1 MENKAVER
9 YLVLLRRELVCSGV
23 DRARFLTQ
31 GRTLLGEFLEENPNA
46 RYEDL
51 AAAYGPPGD
60 LAAEM
65 LSRLDPGEVE
75 RAGRQRKYIRRAL
88 AAVIALALISCTVYW
103 AVKWAK
109 AQEVLRGDFYVVE
122 TVNVLTEEEAY
133 EREQQMIKENQAQ
146 KGE

>member
-1 MENKAVER
+1 MDNKAVER
-9 YLVLLRRELVCSGV
+9 YLVLLRRELVCSGR
-23 DRARFLTQ
+23 DRVRFLTQ

-51 AAAYGPPGD
+51 AAAYGQPGD
-60 LAAEM
+60 FAAEM

-109 AQEVLRGDFYVVE
+109 AQDVLRGDFYVVE
-122 TVNVLTEEEAY
+122 TVEPISNEKYDEAVN
-133 EREQQMIKENQAQ
+133 RIR
-146 KGE
+146 KGD